1 MANYTESYA
10 GKISRKLLKKQRI
23 IAVAA
28 GREKADLRL
37 EIAGLMSSDTLIN
50 VNEKLERAKEAAHSL
65 GVNRGIDPFMTLSFM
80 ALPVIPTLRLT
91 TRGVVDVL
99 TQQYI

>member
-1 MANYTESYA
+1 MANNTESYA

-37 EIAGLMSSDTLIN
+37 EIAGLMSGDTLIN

>member
-37 EIAGLMSSDTLIN
+37 EIAGLMSGDTLIN